1 MKVLFVQYE
10 ANMWGTSKSLL
21 TIIDGL
27 LAQGHTAAVCLAQP
41 GSLQDEL
48 CRRDVSVEVV
58 PQYPWLISV
67 HTPAWRRATAC
78 LKHAL
83 VTPSC
88 RALDFCRGFL
98 PDLIHTNTIKTT
110 LGAWLARRTRVPH
123 IWHVRSYPSGR
134 HSLNMSLTWGN
145 RLSQRYMWSRS
156 DHRVFIS
163 DSLRRHFRNALDD
176 PQSSV
181 IYNGVCSVD
190 DIAATCAPPETHGFR
205 LLFVGRIDAFKDPF
219 IAVQAI
225 AALKR
230 HGLHGSLRIVGTGAE
245 DMLARLTSCI
255 KEYDVSDRVD
265 FVGYLNDPFQAL
277 READVLV
284 MPSRYDAF
292 GRVIAEAMAAGTVP
306 IVADSPVNHELIC
319 HGTDGLIFSPHT
331 PEALAQQILHLV
343 QDREQ
348 YRKLAMNAIQ
358 KARSQFTTERYVAYL
373 LNLYEAV
380 RSKAA

>member
-21 TIIDGL
+21 TLIDGL
-27 LAQGHTAAVCLAQP
+27 QAQGHTAAVCLAQAGP
-41 GSLQDEL
+41 LQQEL
-48 CRRDVSVEVV
+48 CHREVAVAVV
-58 PQYPWLISV
+58 PQYPWLISE
-67 HTPAWRRATAC
+67 HTPTWRRVTSC

-83 VTPSC
+83 VTPS
-88 RALDFCRGFL
+88 RQALDFCRGFE
-98 PDLIHTNTIKTT
+98 PTLIHTNTIKTT

-134 HSLNMSLTWGN
+134 HSLNMKLTWGN
-145 RLSQRYMWSRS
+145 RLSQQYLWSHS

-163 DSLRRHFRNALDD
+163 DSLRCHFRNAIDD

-181 IYNGVCSVD
+181 IYNGVCSID
-190 DIAATCAPPETHGFR
+190 DIATTYTPLEIHGFR
-205 LLFVGRIDAFKDPF
+205 LLFVGRIDTFKDPF
-219 IAVQAI
+219 IAVQAV
-225 AALKR
+225 AALKQR
-230 HGLHGSLRIVGTGAE
+230 GLYISLRIVGTGPE

-255 KEYDVSDRVD
+255 KENDVLDRVD
-265 FVGYLNDPFQAL
+265 MVGYLNDPLQAM

-284 MPSRYDAF
+284 MPSRHDAF
-292 GRVIAEAMAAGTVP
+292 GRVIAEAMATGTVP
-306 IVADSPVNHELIC
+306 IVADSPVNQELIC
-319 HGTDGLIFSPHT
+319 HGTDGLIFSPYT

-343 QDREQ
+343 QDRDQ

-358 KARSQFTTERYVAYL
+358 KARSQFTTECYVTHL
-373 LNLYEAV
+373 LNLYETV